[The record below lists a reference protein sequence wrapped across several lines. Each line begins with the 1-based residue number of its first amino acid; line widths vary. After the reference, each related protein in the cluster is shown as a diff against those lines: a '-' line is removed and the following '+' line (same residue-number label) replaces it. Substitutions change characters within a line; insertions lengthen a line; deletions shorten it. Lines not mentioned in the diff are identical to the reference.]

1 MDKDKQKIGRY
12 VIGLDLG
19 QAQEHSA
26 LAMIEWFPMPWPQPG
41 TFPTPPHYNVRT
53 LKRWPIGTPY
63 RVIAEAMVKFLQSPP
78 LDRSYSV
85 SVIDDTGVGA
95 PVAALVIN
103 TLKHAR
109 VRGAWC
115 VATITDGHDV
125 NHAGSAHWHVPKKM
139 LVSVLQVLLQS
150 RRLHVAA
157 GLPDTKAL
165 TQELQ
170 SFRTKVTTVRND
182 TLELWRERDY
192 DDLVFAVALASWWA
206 ERSRDWF
213 IDRESAEPP
222 YTVVVV

>member
-1 MDKDKQKIGRY
+1 MDSQEKGRY

-41 TFPTPPHYNVRT
+41 TFPTPPHYSVRT

-63 RVIAEAMVKFLQSPP
+63 RVIAEAMIKFMQSPP
-78 LDRSYSV
+78 LDTSYSI
-85 SVIDDTGVGA
+85 SVIDDTGVGE
-95 PVAALVIN
+95 PVGALIVN
-103 TLKHAR
+103 TLNRAR

-115 VATITDGHDV
+115 IATITDGHTASL
-125 NHAGSAHWHVPKKM
+125 AGNAHWHVPKKT

-157 GLPDTKAL
+157 GLPDAKAL

-170 SFRTKVTTVRND
+170 SFRTKITTVRND

-213 IDRESAEPP
+213 IYREPEEPP
-222 YTVVVV
+222 LRVLIA